1 MLAAAVMLP
10 VVAYLASA
18 SNAVTIVRGE
28 RDGALLAA
36 PLSGPSANAMAA
48 GNAETDPSTGPAS
61 TTAPRLAAIPDAT
74 MRGALAA
81 RPLDQGI
88 VNLAMVREIQAY
100 AAGNANGQGAGVTSQ
115 RSVVQGPVVN
125 GQATPG
131 YTIPALDDARLAA
144 WMPVVAQLGWRDTA
158 TQFNRLYV
166 AAAGADIAT
175 ILDVSE
181 ALLRR
186 QQLMDRITPV
196 LALVETDPKISLDL
210 VGRLQ
215 NRPAWRGAY
224 LESTTILTRRDQLV
238 ARYGILREL
247 MRRGGQL
254 TKTEVAANV
263 IALDRGKLPELG
275 FALWKAVHRDVVVP
289 LNDPDFQR
297 AAANS
302 ADDVTPV
309 PYDWQLMT
317 GEGFSTDAF
326 VEDGRSALEIKW
338 NGRGV
343 PIFVRQR
350 TSARSGRYR
359 LDIVLDPENIADL
372 SAIQFRLM
380 CDDTA
385 IALRQEGRVP
395 TRLATVQPVPCA
407 YPVFEVVGD
416 VQSSSTPH
424 TLLLHALHL
433 RPLA

>member
-1 MLAAAVMLP
+1 MLP

-18 SNAVTIVRGE
+18 SSAVTIVRGE
-28 RDGALLAA
+28 RDGALLAV
-36 PLSGPSANAMAA
+36 PLSGSSVNPVSP
-48 GNAETDPSTGPAS
+48 GNADTDPAS
-61 TTAPRLAAIPDAT
+61 TRPASVTAPRLAPIPDAT
-74 MRGALAA
+74 MRRALAA

-88 VNLAMVREIQAY
+88 VNVAMVREIQAH
-100 AAGNANGQGAGVTSQ
+100 AAGNANGQGAGATSQ
-115 RSVVQGPVVN
+115 RAVVQGPVVN
-125 GQATPG
+125 GQATSG
-131 YTIPALDDARLAA
+131 YTIPARDDARLAA

-196 LALVETDPKISLDL
+196 LAIVETDPKISLDL
-210 VGRLQ
+210 VRRLQ

-247 MRRGGQL
+247 MRRGGRL
-254 TKTEVAANV
+254 TKSEVAANV
-263 IALDRGKLPELG
+263 IALDRGKSPELG
-275 FALWKAVHRDVVVP
+275 FALWKAVHPDVVVP

-302 ADDVTPV
+302 ADDVISV
-309 PYDWQLMT
+309 PYDWQLLT

-343 PIFVRQR
+343 PVFVRQR
-350 TSARSGRYR
+350 TSARRGRYL

-372 SAIQFRLM
+372 SAVQFRLM

-385 IALRQEGRVP
+385 IALRQDGKVP

-407 YPVFEVVGD
+407 YPVFEIVGD
-416 VQSSSTPH
+416 VQPSSTPRA
-424 TLLLHALHL
+424 LLLHSLHL
-433 RPLA
+433 RPIA